1 MEQRRQVVGLRVQV
15 CILPPIMVSMLA
27 RRGVPHAANFI
38 LRECRRVVY
47 GNFVTSD
54 QKQSGDPADGRLI
67 YLGAH
72 TFGRSGLFDCLDPD
86 FEYVDVH
93 VDSTVSMGCHTG
105 LCGDTQP
112 SCSP

>member
-1 MEQRRQVVGLRVQV
+1 
-15 CILPPIMVSMLA
+15 MVSMSA

-72 TFGRSGLFDCLDPD
+72 TFGRSSLI
-86 FEYVDVH
+86 
-93 VDSTVSMGCHTG
+93 STAWTQISSMWMFMLITR
-105 LCGDTQP
+105 
-112 SCSP
+112 